1 MCKCKSCTLT
11 QNLHDIHTTI
21 DTIDVYMDNTDINTQ
36 FSSWMFWRQ
45 KLMIKLVVDSAI
57 GFSQPS
63 FEHFLRNVFCNHRQT
78 HYRSI
83 RYFRKTRAK
92 VLFA

>member
-11 QNLHDIHTTI
+11 QDLHDIYTTI

-63 FEHFLRNVFCNHRQT
+63 FEHFLRNIFCNHRQT
-78 HYRSI
+78 HNRSI

>member
-11 QNLHDIHTTI
+11 QNLHNIHT
-21 DTIDVYMDNTDINTQ
+21 TIDVYMDNTDINTQ

-63 FEHFLRNVFCNHRQT
+63 FEHFLRYVFCNHRQT